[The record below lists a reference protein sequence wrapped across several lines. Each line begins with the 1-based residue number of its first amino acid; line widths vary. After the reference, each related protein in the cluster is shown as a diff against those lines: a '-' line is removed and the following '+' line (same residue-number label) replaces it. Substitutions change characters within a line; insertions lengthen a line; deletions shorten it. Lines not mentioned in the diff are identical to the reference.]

1 MAVVTATRNFV
12 RNLGASLGLAVA
24 GTVIN
29 NSVAMRLTDADT
41 GLSTAQIAM
50 IVYSPT
56 NFLSSQDREGE
67 IREILLEG
75 YLRGFRIVFL
85 IGAGLAVL
93 SFFMAWFLMPE
104 LGLKRDDD
112 QRLKGEGKDKTL
124 RNREG

>member
-1 MAVVTATRNFV
+1 
-12 RNLGASLGLAVA
+12 
-24 GTVIN
+24 
-29 NSVAMRLTDADT
+29 MRLTDADT